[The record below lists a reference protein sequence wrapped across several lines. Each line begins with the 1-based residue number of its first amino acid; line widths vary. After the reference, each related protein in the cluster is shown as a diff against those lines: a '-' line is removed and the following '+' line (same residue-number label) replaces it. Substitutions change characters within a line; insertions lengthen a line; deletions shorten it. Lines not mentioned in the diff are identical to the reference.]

1 MKFIYI
7 SDDGNK
13 KNIEVSDTDIS
24 AVQQKKIE
32 LKVLTNK
39 TLQAEPG
46 YFSRSWQSCDWR
58 IVDENGKLV
67 SGLFHER
74 FYTPWMKEPSVNYWL
89 CDCDFKS
96 PAEACLEIVRRGCD
110 PNKFHAQ
117 QHFYTELDGEGC
129 FITTRDFDEALK
141 FYGYK
146 YEPTKKELEE
156 SDKEFEKLEN
166 KIEAKAEYLVSIG
179 RDKR

>member
-7 SDDGNK
+7 DSDKGNK
-13 KNIEVSDTDIS
+13 KKIEVSDTDIS
-24 AVQQKKIE
+24 AVKVNQTE
-32 LKVLTNK
+32 LKLLTNN

-46 YFSRSWQSCDWR
+46 YFHHTWQSCDWR

-74 FYTPWMKEPSVNYWL
+74 MYTPWNFYKEIKVVYWL

-96 PAEACLEIVRRGCD
+96 PEEACLEIVKRGCD
-110 PNKFHAQ
+110 PNKFWAQ
-117 QHFYTELDGEGC
+117 QHFYTSIDGEGC
-129 FITTRDFDEALK
+129 FIITSDFDEALK

-146 YEPTKKELEE
+146 YEGDKDLQKDKNIKE
-156 SDKEFEKLEN
+156 SK
-166 KIEAKAEYLVSIG
+166 
-179 RDKR
+179 